1 METIESIY
9 NDVIKSNE
17 WNYYG
22 ANNYNIR
29 TFEDIF
35 KEQDISYGFIKNMIV
50 ESGKINAN
58 NLCDCLDRLK
68 KEEPNTNR
76 LRHVVSLF
84 YLGFAL
90 YSKISVIKSY
100 IDKQISG
107 LGILNHENSA
117 ERRFSFFW
125 FLLCIYHDLGYAY
138 ENCLIKDNKGNE
150 KELLMPEGF
159 SPKIYTKE
167 NIDKY
172 DKYRQCKWN
181 VKDHGIWGGRVF
193 YSEMLEIGKDI
204 ARSQMNTNKIF
215 EKDDVE
221 QIYQYAAWLIMC
233 HNINFDNGKSE
244 YTNCYK
250 CQGLDDFI
258 IPKVRCISLTNNPL
272 LFLFCFAD
280 TIEPTKKLKS
290 ASGDS
295 VKDMEICKTLKMEL
309 SNDKI
314 KFGLD
319 DLQDYVVSDSYV
331 KNLEGLSDWLIDV
344 NDNLEIIFR

>member
-1 METIESIY
+1 METIDNIY
-9 NDVIKSNE
+9 DGVIKSKE
-17 WNYYG
+17 WDYYNTNG
-22 ANNYNIR
+22 YCISR
-29 TFEDIF
+29 FEDIF
-35 KEQDISYGFIKNMIV
+35 KGQDNAYDFIKRMIH
-50 ESGKINAN
+50 ESGKISAQ
-58 NLCDCLDRLK
+58 NLCECLDKLK
-68 KEEPNTNR
+68 KEEPVTNR

-84 YLGFAL
+84 FLGFAL

-107 LGILNHENSA
+107 LGILNKEYSA

-138 ENCLIKDNKGNE
+138 ENGLLNNNNSTD
-150 KELLMPEGF
+150 KELQMPEGF
-159 SPKIYTKE
+159 SPKLYTKE

-193 YSEMLEIGKDI
+193 YSEMLNIGKDI
-204 ARSQMNTNKIF
+204 AKSHNSEIF
-215 EKDDVE
+215 ETEEVE
-221 QIYQYAAWLIMC
+221 RIYQYAAWLIMC
-233 HNINFDNGKSE
+233 HNINFDNGKSD

-250 CQGLDDFI
+250 CQGLNDFI
-258 IPKVRCISLTNNPL
+258 IPKARCISLTNNPL

-290 ASGDS
+290 TNGDS
-295 VKDMEICKTLKMEL
+295 TKDMEICKNLKMEL

-314 KFGLD
+314 KFGID
-319 DLQDYVVSDSYV
+319 DLQDYVVCDSYV
-331 KNLEGLSDWLIDV
+331 NNLKLLKEWLIDI
-344 NDNLEIIFR
+344 NDNLEILFR